1 MKFFPHKP
9 KIFDRVHYLLEEEFI
24 EKTEFIH
31 TAEDEKKI
39 SSIIFQYQIIP
50 INKNLV
56 NEENSKTSSETDTV
70 SINSATFS
78 INKKS
83 PFKNG
88 GKKEYHTI
96 NIKSNKQV

>member
-9 KIFDRVHYLLEEEFI
+9 KIFDRVYYLLEEEFTA
-24 EKTEFIH
+24 KTEFIH
-31 TAEDEKKI
+31 TSEGEKII
-39 SSIIFQYQIIP
+39 SGIIFQYQIIP
-50 INKNLV
+50 IQKNLV
-56 NEENSKTSSETDTV
+56 NEENSKISSKTDST
-70 SINSATFS
+70 SINSSTFS
-78 INKKS
+78 INKSS